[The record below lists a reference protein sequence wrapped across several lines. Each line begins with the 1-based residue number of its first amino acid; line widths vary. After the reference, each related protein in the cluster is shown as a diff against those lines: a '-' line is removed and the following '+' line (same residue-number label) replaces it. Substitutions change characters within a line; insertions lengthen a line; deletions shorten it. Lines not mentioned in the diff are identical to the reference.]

1 MNGVNGVETGR
12 KTYRFIEV
20 VSIVD
25 KIICEPQTHRDTVV
39 TRTGDLRSAVTQ
51 RQKTDGKPQ
60 HKLSRKVLYGTQPL
74 LLRYEK
80 AYMKRE
86 EPHTKRG
93 KPLFAV

>member
-1 MNGVNGVETGR
+1 M
-12 KTYRFIEV
+12 
-20 VSIVD
+20 
-25 KIICEPQTHRDTVV
+25 V

-93 KPLFAV
+93 NLSLPYNASSGKETLK